1 MVSNF
6 VKIQDCFYFSSMD
19 SLETSQIYFFFN
31 FQCIFKLVYNK
42 MEKCGAGESDQWVK
56 SLLNI
61 PEDLSLDTQYPSEHT
76 M

>member
-1 MVSNF
+1 
-6 VKIQDCFYFSSMD
+6 
-19 SLETSQIYFFFN
+19 
-31 FQCIFKLVYNK
+31 